1 MKIRNVLKWT
11 KISYGFVF
19 IFSVLAFVSFMGWV
33 MFMMLQ
39 NDENLVNTAAMNIVT
54 LCLGLATLPG
64 LFVQL
69 LSLLEINKKK
79 TFTATKKCPNCR
91 HTIDLKITED

>member
-1 MKIRNVLKWT
+1 MKWT

-19 IFSVLAFVSFMGWV
+19 IFSILAFVSFMGLV

-39 NDENLVNTAAMNIVT
+39 DDQQLVNTSAMNIVT
-54 LCLGLATLPG
+54 LCLGIATLPG
-64 LFVQL
+64 IFIQL
-69 LSLLEINKKK
+69 TSLLEINKKK